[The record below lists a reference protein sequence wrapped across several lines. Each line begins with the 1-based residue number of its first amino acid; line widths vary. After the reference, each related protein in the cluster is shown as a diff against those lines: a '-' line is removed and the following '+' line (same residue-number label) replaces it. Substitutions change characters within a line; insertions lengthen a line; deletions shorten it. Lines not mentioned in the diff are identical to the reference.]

1 MYAYNGAFSAADICR
16 KLLGEGSAQGKS
28 LPYCDTQIVATAIAN
43 GMFLFTLGTVPF
55 MLGFGSFVSLMGK
68 KFSKKSRHCSKSNV
82 TQLLT
87 KLYNLNIMTFK
98 RY

>member
-1 MYAYNGAFSAADICR
+1 
-16 KLLGEGSAQGKS
+16 
-28 LPYCDTQIVATAIAN
+28 
-43 GMFLFTLGTVPF
+43 

-68 KFSKKSRHCSKSNV
+68 KFSKKSRHYSKSNV